1 MSSLKEKLIRKI
13 QKTEDRNIL
22 EEVYRLLEIDF
33 DDHSTYT
40 LSNEQKSAIQ
50 EARDQIK
57 KGQFL
62 SEEQANQQV
71 EEWLKRR

>member
-33 DDHSTYT
+33 DDQSTYT
-40 LSNEQKSAIQ
+40 LSNEQKFAIQ

>member
-33 DDHSTYT
+33 DDQSTYA
-40 LSNEQKSAIQ
+40 LSNEQKFAIQ